1 MVVVVVVEEALA
13 VWKLGSTLGFIPGWL
28 RNSVNADDLADTK
41 DPWEGYAEQ
50 LGLGSSDTLVFMDEP
65 LEEYG
70 EQLGLVSR
78 EDIVVIV
85 VVVIVIFKASL

>member
-1 MVVVVVVEEALA
+1 MKLVVVVVVVVEEALA
-13 VWKLGSTLGFIPGWL
+13 GWKLGSTLGFIPGWL
-28 RNSVNADDLADTK
+28 RNADTK
-41 DPWEGYAEQ
+41 DPWEQ

-78 EDIVVIV
+78 EDIVVDI
-85 VVVIVIFKASL
+85 IIFKASP